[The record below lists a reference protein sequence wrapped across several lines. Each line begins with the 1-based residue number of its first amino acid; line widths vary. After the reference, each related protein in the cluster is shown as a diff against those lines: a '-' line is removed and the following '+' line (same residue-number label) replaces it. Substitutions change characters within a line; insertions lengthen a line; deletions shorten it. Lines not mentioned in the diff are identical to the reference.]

1 MTSPAA
7 LPETP
12 LAFSQ
17 PDRPCSSTLRTPR
30 ATELALPILHIVCS
44 QLVFPSLVLPTL
56 RSQLGTLSLVL
67 GIAQIAIFD
76 GSAVRAS
83 GFFQGYSW
91 LTGLVVMQVSLG
103 GLLVALVMK

>member
-1 MTSPAA
+1 
-7 LPETP
+7 
-12 LAFSQ
+12 
-17 PDRPCSSTLRTPR
+17 
-30 ATELALPILHIVCS
+30 
-44 QLVFPSLVLPTL
+44 
-56 RSQLGTLSLVL
+56 L